1 MKGEGR
7 KESGGKEHRS
17 LVTLVEVKVYI
28 LHSAGSSH
36 FSFVT
41 HPQVEVLGS

>member
-7 KESGGKEHRS
+7 KENGGKEHRS
-17 LVTLVEVKVYI
+17 PVTPVEVKVYT
-28 LHSAGSSH
+28 LHSAGSSY

-41 HPQVEVLGS
+41 HPQVEVLDS